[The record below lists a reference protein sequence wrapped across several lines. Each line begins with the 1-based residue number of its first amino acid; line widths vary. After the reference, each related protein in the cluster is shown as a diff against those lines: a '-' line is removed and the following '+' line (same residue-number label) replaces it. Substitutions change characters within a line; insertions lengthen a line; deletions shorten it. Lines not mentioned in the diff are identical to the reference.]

1 MKRDFARKTMRG
13 SAPRKSLG
21 AALYCFPALALCACS
36 GAPTIDVDGS
46 FLPAW
51 MLCVLAG
58 LAATFLIHW
67 QVTQRRLQERIRPA
81 VVFYPSMAVGIA
93 CLLWL
98 LLFR

>member
-1 MKRDFARKTMRG
+1 VKSQSVEKRLRSKT
-13 SAPRKSLG
+13 LW
-21 AALYCFPALALCACS
+21 AALCLPPALLLCSCS
-36 GAPTIDVDGS
+36 GAPSIDVDGS

-51 MLCVLAG
+51 MLCVVVGLAG
-58 LAATFLIHW
+58 SFLIHW
-67 QVTQRRLQERIRPA
+67 QVIRRKLQERIRPA